1 MTAATIGTRRASRVG
16 RGSREVEND
25 EYVSFV
31 GRVIR
36 AAGRRIAAGDVET
49 LPDLAGISRDLDAAL
64 IEAVK
69 GLRET
74 GYSWDEIASR
84 LGVSRQAV
92 QQRWGREVNS

>member
-1 MTAATIGTRRASRVG
+1 MTAVTIGTRRRVG
-16 RGSREVEND
+16 RVSRQVEND

-36 AAGRRIAAGDVET
+36 AAGRRVAAGDVEA

-64 IEAVK
+64 VTAVK

-74 GYSWDEIASR
+74 GYSWEEIASR
-84 LGVSRQAV
+84 LGVTRQAA
-92 QQRWGREVNS
+92 QQRWGREVTP

>member
-1 MTAATIGTRRASRVG
+1 MTAATIGTRRASR
-16 RGSREVEND
+16 GSRQVEND

-49 LPDLAGISRDLDAAL
+49 LPDLAGIARDLDAAL
-64 IEAVK
+64 VMAVK
-69 GLRET
+69 GLRDV

-92 QQRWGREVNS
+92 QQRWGREVSS